1 MGENRELWALWVSFV
16 DAIVV
21 EMLVEKR
28 SGAGPC
34 PVVGLKLRLWAS
46 LQQNKPCFAKPQP
59 EEQLG
64 GILRS
69 TGVGLLF
76 IIYLTLLI

>member
-28 SGAGPC
+28 GALPSC
-34 PVVGLKLRLWAS
+34 WPQVKTRAS